1 MTESDNDENE
11 AVDDNVSMID
21 GEQTQI
27 DTSTKNKSEEEKESD
42 VVAACPYCN

>member
-42 VVAACPYCN
+42 VDAACPYCN